1 MSTIP
6 DKGQS
11 LHPAM
16 DNMTVTDNGVC
27 KLLRNLNIQKASGP
41 AEIPTRLTKEHAEN
55 LAQNVWNSMDYSLM
69 LNTESVKIDHAS
81 LS

>member
-6 DKGQS
+6 DKEPS

-41 AEIPTRLTKEHAEN
+41 AEIPTRLTKEQAEN
-55 LAQNVWNSMDYSLM
+55 LALM
-69 LNTESVKIDHAS
+69 FTTFFRAFIKIKENYQQTG
-81 LS
+81 